1 MQPVAKVKSRLNIRL
16 PENDVPDLCQSDL
29 ISPIGRMNL
38 SPAPVVKVFIDSNIV
53 VPLLFLSFV
62 ALVFNQS
69 FQLFSPFL
77 FSLRKL

>member
-16 PENDVPDLCQSDL
+16 PENDVPGLCQSDL

-53 VPLLFLSFV
+53 VP
-62 ALVFNQS
+62 
-69 FQLFSPFL
+69 FL
-77 FSLRKL
+77 FFIIFSSCF